1 MTGYEYGY
9 YLGVVITIFCL
20 FLIPTIFFLI
30 TQQNTLKSIQPGNRL
45 MEPGVVWLQLIPF
58 FGIVWQFIV
67 VSRISDSL
75 KKEFNSW
82 ANDNSILGD
91 SDLLNLDDH
100 RPTYN
105 IGLAYC
111 ILFCCSIV
119 PLLGLFASLAGFVC
133 WIVYWVKL
141 SEYKSKI
148 TQRGF

>member
-9 YLGVVITIFCL
+9 YLGVLISIVCL

-30 TQQNTLKSIQPGNRL
+30 TQQKTLKSIQPGNRL
-45 MEPGVVWLQLIPF
+45 MDPGMVWLQLIPL

-75 KKEFNSW
+75 KNEFNSW

-91 SDLLNLDDH
+91 TESLNLTNR
-100 RPTYN
+100 RPTYD

-111 ILFCCSIV
+111 ILFCCSII
-119 PLLGLFASLAGFVC
+119 PFLGFFASLAGLVC
-133 WIVYWVKL
+133 WILYWVKL
-141 SEYKSKI
+141 SEFKNKI
-148 TQRGF
+148 TRRGY

>member
-9 YLGVVITIFCL
+9 YLGVGILIVCL

-30 TQQNTLKSIQPGNRL
+30 TQQKTLKSIQPNNRL
-45 MEPGVVWLQLIPF
+45 MEPGMVWLQLIPL

-75 KKEFNSW
+75 KNEFNSW

-91 SDLLNLDDH
+91 TESLNLTNG
-100 RPTYN
+100 RPTYD

-111 ILFCCSIV
+111 ILFCCSII
-119 PLLGLFASLAGFVC
+119 PFLGFFASIAGLVC
-133 WIVYWVKL
+133 WILYWVKL
-141 SEYKSKI
+141 SEFKNKI
-148 TQRGF
+148 TRRGF